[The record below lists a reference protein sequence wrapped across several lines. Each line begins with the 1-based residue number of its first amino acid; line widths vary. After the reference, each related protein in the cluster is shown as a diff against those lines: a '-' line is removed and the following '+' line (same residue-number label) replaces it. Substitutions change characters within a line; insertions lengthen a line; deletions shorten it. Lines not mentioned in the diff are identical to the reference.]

1 MNRKSLEK
9 RLIFAVIVASIINI
23 FILLLWFFIRV
34 NPIIS
39 NLHEFKS
46 DTINK
51 EIKEEY
57 NSLDCLYKDIKKTSS
72 KHDLIII
79 VEDID
84 GRLVYGKKLKTDIAL
99 INKVVMVD
107 NKAYLLRLY
116 FDNKISIRKII
127 KELLTLQI
135 VVMLIILIIT
145 FLYTREMIL
154 KPINSLISDIRNY
167 KLGKKIK
174 RRKIRNELDL
184 IINEFANLTDRL
196 DKEKR
201 EQTRI
206 IASISHDIKTPLTSI
221 IGYSNLLKEQN
232 LDKDTL
238 KYNQK
243 INDRAI
249 DIKEILDTFDDYL
262 LNEEN
267 VSLDKS
273 LIKIKDLVHEINNDY
288 KIELDNKNIVFT
300 VVTDVDDEYINID
313 LLKMKRI
320 LSNMIQN
327 STRYLKDNG
336 KISIEITK
344 DKDNYIF
351 LVSDNGPG
359 VDDDIIDKIFDPLF
373 TTDSSRKISGL
384 GLSICREFIEMHGGN
399 IKAYN
404 NKGLVI
410 EFTIP
415 R

>member
-9 RLIFAVIVASIINI
+9 RLIFAVIIASIINI
-23 FILLLWFFIRV
+23 FILLLWFFIRI

-39 NLHEFKS
+39 NLQEFKS
-46 DTINK
+46 NNIDK

-57 NSLDCLYKDIKKTSS
+57 NNLDYLYKDIKKTAS
-72 KHDLIII
+72 KHDLII
-79 VEDID
+79 VAEDID

-107 NKAYLLRLY
+107 DKAYLLRLY

-174 RRKIRNELDL
+174 KRKIHNELDL

-221 IGYSNLLKEQN
+221 IGYSNLLKEQD
-232 LDKDTL
+232 LDKDTY

-249 DIKEILDTFDDYL
+249 DIKDILETFDDYL

-267 VSLDKS
+267 VSLDKT
-273 LIKIKDLVHEINNDY
+273 LIKIKDLVHELNNDY
-288 KIELDNKNIVFT
+288 KIELDNKNIEFI
-300 VVTDVDDEYINID
+300 VVTDVEDEYINID
-313 LLKMKRI
+313 LLKMKRV

-336 KISIEITK
+336 MINIEITK

-359 VDDDIIDKIFDPLF
+359 VDKNIIDKIFDPLF

-404 NKGLVI
+404 NNGLVL

>member
-1 MNRKSLEK
+1 MSRKSLEK
-9 RLIFAVIVASIINI
+9 RLIFAVIVASVINI

-39 NLHEFKS
+39 NLQEFKS
-46 DTINK
+46 DIINK

-57 NSLDCLYKDIKKTSS
+57 NNLDNLYKDIKKTSS

-99 INKVVMVD
+99 INKVVMID

-116 FDNKISIRKII
+116 FDNKISVKKII

-174 RRKIRNELDL
+174 RRKLHNELDL
-184 IINEFANLTDRL
+184 IVNEFANLTDRL

-232 LDKDTL
+232 LDKDTY

-249 DIKEILDTFDDYL
+249 DIKEILETFDDYL

-273 LIKIKDLVHEINNDY
+273 IIQIKDLVHEINNDY
-288 KIELDNKNIVFT
+288 KIELDNKGIEFT
-300 VVTDVDDEYINID
+300 LVTDVEDEYINID
-313 LLKMKRI
+313 LLKMKRV

-336 KISIEITK
+336 MINIEITK

-359 VDDDIIDKIFDPLF
+359 VDKNIIDKIFDPLF

-404 NKGLVI
+404 NNGLVI

>member
-23 FILLLWFFIRV
+23 FILLLWFFIRI

-39 NLHEFKS
+39 NLHEFRS

-57 NSLDCLYKDIKKTSS
+57 NSLDNLYKDIKKTAS

-84 GRLVYGKKLKTDIAL
+84 GRLVYGKKIKTDIAL

-154 KPINSLISDIRNY
+154 KPVNSLISDIRNY

-174 RRKIRNELDL
+174 RRKLHNEFDL
-184 IINEFANLTDRL
+184 IVNEFANLTDRL

-243 INDRAI
+243 INDKAI
-249 DIKEILDTFDDYL
+249 DIKEILETFDDYL

-273 LIKIKDLVHEINNDY
+273 LIQIKDLVHEINNDY
-288 KIELDNKNIVFT
+288 KIELDNKGIEFT

-313 LLKMKRI
+313 LLKMKRV

-336 KISIEITK
+336 KISMEITK

-359 VDDDIIDKIFDPLF
+359 VDEEIIDKIFDPLF

-404 NKGLVI
+404 NNGLVI

>member
-1 MNRKSLEK
+1 MSRKSLEK
-9 RLIFAVIVASIINI
+9 RLIFAVIVASVINI

-39 NLHEFKS
+39 NLQEFKS
-46 DTINK
+46 DIINK

-57 NSLDCLYKDIKKTSS
+57 NNLDNLNKDIKKTSS

-99 INKVVMVD
+99 INKVVMID

-116 FDNKISIRKII
+116 FDNKISVKKII

-174 RRKIRNELDL
+174 RRKLHNELDL
-184 IINEFANLTDRL
+184 IVNEFANLTDRL

-232 LDKDTL
+232 LDKDTY

-249 DIKEILDTFDDYL
+249 DIKEILETFDDYL

-273 LIKIKDLVHEINNDY
+273 IIQIKDLVHEINNDY
-288 KIELDNKNIVFT
+288 KIELDNKGIEFT
-300 VVTDVDDEYINID
+300 LVTDVEDEYINID
-313 LLKMKRI
+313 LLKMKRV

-336 KISIEITK
+336 MINIEITK

-359 VDDDIIDKIFDPLF
+359 VDKNIIDKIFDPLF

-404 NKGLVI
+404 NNGLVI

>member
-39 NLHEFKS
+39 NLQEFKS
-46 DTINK
+46 NNINK

-57 NSLDCLYKDIKKTSS
+57 DNLDYLYKDIKKTAN
-72 KHDLIII
+72 KHDLIIV

-84 GRLVYGKKLKTDIAL
+84 GRLLYGNKLKTDIAL

-221 IGYSNLLKEQN
+221 IGYSNLLKEQD
-232 LDKDTL
+232 LDKDTY

-249 DIKEILDTFDDYL
+249 DIKDILETFDDYL

-288 KIELDNKNIVFT
+288 KIELDNKNIEFT
-300 VVTDVDDEYINID
+300 VVTDVEDEYINID
-313 LLKMKRI
+313 LLKMKRV

-336 KISIEITK
+336 KISMEITK
-344 DKDNYIF
+344 DKGNYIF
-351 LVSDNGPG
+351 VVSDNGPG
-359 VDDDIIDKIFDPLF
+359 VEEEIIDKIFDPLF

-404 NKGLVI
+404 NSGLVI

-415 R
+415 K